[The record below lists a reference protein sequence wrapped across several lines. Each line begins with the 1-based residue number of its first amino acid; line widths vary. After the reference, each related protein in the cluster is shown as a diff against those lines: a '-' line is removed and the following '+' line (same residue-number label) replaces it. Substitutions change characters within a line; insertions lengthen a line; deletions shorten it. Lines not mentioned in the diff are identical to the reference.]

1 MHFGALLVVK
11 STTFLFIKN
20 KTVMNILFDGNYL
33 IWKTFSIWSTYYQD
47 RRALPNE
54 NERRLREALT
64 DKEKRQVFIRKV
76 VIDACMAINRFKD
89 VKRVAFVID
98 SHSWRYRF
106 YENYKY
112 SLTRVRA
119 PYYKEFIELIDEV
132 GRFLTKK
139 GFIVSRVM
147 GAEGDDLLYTWSIY
161 FSEVLEEELVIITGD
176 SDIRQI
182 INPKV
187 SLFCN
192 NSKNLKFF
200 CHPSR
205 EVDWNEYFDADIIVE
220 TVKPFEIV
228 LYKVI
233 MGDRSDNIPKIKH
246 GFGEAAFKKFTAFV
260 SLSEEPENVPLLT
273 MAEWIADKFCIFVK
287 NVSYEETLGKVLFNL
302 KMTWLNLSVYNEQN
316 FLFENGKSLLQ
327 NMLDNIDLNKDRYSY
342 GKAFTLEEI
351 YGSMIK

>member
-1 MHFGALLVVK
+1 
-11 STTFLFIKN
+11 
-20 KTVMNILFDGNYL
+20 MNILFDGNYL
-33 IWKTFSIWSTYYQD
+33 VHKTFSVWSMYYQD
-47 RRALPNE
+47 RKKTPEE
-54 NERRLREALT
+54 NDQLLLEALRDN
-64 DKEKRQVFIRKV
+64 DKLQVFLRKII
-76 VIDACMAINRFKD
+76 IDACATINRFKD

-106 YENYKY
+106 YDNYKY
-112 SLTRVRA
+112 ALTRVRGV
-119 PYYKEFIELIDEV
+119 YYKEFINAIDKVEQ
-132 GRFLTKK
+132 FFKKK

-161 FSEVLEEELVIITGD
+161 FSQVLEEELVIITGD

-205 EVDWNEYFDADIIVE
+205 EVSWNEYFDTDVMVE
-220 TVKPFEIV
+220 AVKPFEIL

-233 MGDRSDNIPKIKH
+233 MGDKSDNIPKLKN
-246 GFGEAAFKKFTAFV
+246 GFGDVAFKKFIT
-260 SLSEEPENVPLLT
+260 SITPYDEPENVPLLL
-273 MAEWIADKFCIFVK
+273 MAQWITDKFCAFCK
-287 NVSYEETLGKVLFNL
+287 NTTYEDILGQVLFNL

-316 FLFENGKSLLQ
+316 FLYENGKSLLE
-327 NMLDNIDLNKDRYSY
+327 NMLDDINDNKDNYKY
-342 GKAFTLEEI
+342 DKQFTLEEI

>member
-1 MHFGALLVVK
+1 
-11 STTFLFIKN
+11 
-20 KTVMNILFDGNYL
+20 MNILFDGNYL
-33 IWKTFSIWSTYYQD
+33 VHKTFSVWSMYYQD
-47 RRALPNE
+47 RKKTPEE
-54 NERRLREALT
+54 NDQLLLEALRDN
-64 DKEKRQVFIRKV
+64 DKLQVFLRKII
-76 VIDACMAINRFKD
+76 IDACATINRFKD

-106 YENYKY
+106 HDNYKY
-112 SLTRVRA
+112 ALTRVRGV
-119 PYYKEFIELIDEV
+119 YYKEFINAIDKVEQ
-132 GRFLTKK
+132 FFKKK

-161 FSEVLEEELVIITGD
+161 FSQVLEEELVIITGD

-205 EVDWNEYFDADIIVE
+205 EVSWNEYFDTDVMVE
-220 TVKPFEIV
+220 AVKPFEIL

-233 MGDRSDNIPKIKH
+233 MGDKSDNIPKLKN
-246 GFGEAAFKKFTAFV
+246 GFGDVAFKKFIT
-260 SLSEEPENVPLLT
+260 SITPYDEPENVPLLL
-273 MAEWIADKFCIFVK
+273 MAQWITDKFCAFCK
-287 NVSYEETLGKVLFNL
+287 NTTYEDILGQVLFNL

-316 FLFENGKSLLQ
+316 FLYENGKSLLE
-327 NMLDNIDLNKDRYSY
+327 NMLDDINDNKDNYKY
-342 GKAFTLEEI
+342 DKQFTLEEI